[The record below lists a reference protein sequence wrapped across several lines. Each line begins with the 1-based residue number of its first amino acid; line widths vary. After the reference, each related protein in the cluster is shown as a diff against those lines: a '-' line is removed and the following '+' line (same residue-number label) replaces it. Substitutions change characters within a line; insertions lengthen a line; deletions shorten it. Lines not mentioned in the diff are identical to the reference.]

1 VERPIAGIID
11 RVYTLETGLP
21 PPDQA
26 KLPDKTREDKYDE
39 EEEVEEEEEPFNP
52 PRPPP
57 RWQHHDD
64 QKVHQ
69 ELPRP
74 LH

>member
-26 KLPDKTREDKYDE
+26 KLPDKTREDEYDE
-39 EEEVEEEEEPFNP
+39 EEEVEEEEPFNP

-57 RWQHHDD
+57 R
-64 QKVHQ
+64 
-69 ELPRP
+69 
-74 LH
+74 

>member
-26 KLPDKTREDKYDE
+26 KLPDKTREDEYDE
-39 EEEVEEEEEPFNP
+39 EEEVEEEEPFNP

-69 ELPRP
+69 ELPHP